1 MDFLIFNTKYPKS
14 LIYIINQLLADL
26 RELPKNGN
34 TSHLSNF
41 EEPVFKVFSM
51 ITLTTTKKLLETNE
65 DDYVYKFFSAN
76 TLHRFN
82 ESLTVDKMVKAYM
95 DIYQL

>member
-1 MDFLIFNTKYPKS
+1 MAILLIIQQRLL
-14 LIYIINQLLADL
+14 LIKIQYVL
-26 RELPKNGN
+26 
-34 TSHLSNF
+34 
-41 EEPVFKVFSM
+41 
-51 ITLTTTKKLLETNE
+51 E

>member
-1 MDFLIFNTKYPKS
+1 M
-14 LIYIINQLLADL
+14 IYIINQLLADL

-65 DDYVYKFFSAN
+65 DDYVYKNLDEFLSNLSDLLTKTSEELTKTYFS
-76 TLHRFN
+76 HYN
-82 ESLTVDKMVKAYM
+82 E
-95 DIYQL
+95 

>member
-1 MDFLIFNTKYPKS
+1 MPLSLRLLCSPPRCLMKMVTSPMTAMTSMAMNPAIFT
-14 LIYIINQLLADL
+14 
-26 RELPKNGN
+26 
-34 TSHLSNF
+34 
-41 EEPVFKVFSM
+41 
-51 ITLTTTKKLLETNE
+51 
-65 DDYVYKFFSAN
+65 N